1 MKKNN
6 NTPHTK
12 KCSQMSDKEFVEALT
27 SLPMN
32 EEVYKYFFYVKC
44 RRTLKYISNKLYGDA
59 DYKMLVGEFYEFLSE
74 GDWQIIRNYK
84 NNSSLETYLSK
95 CAFNHFLHKV
105 QKENKRNEQEI
116 SISDYDLIQNEEFE
130 DDNDQ
135 TSFLTVRNAFDL
147 LNERDRTII
156 QLLVIENNKVMD
168 VAPVVWKYI
177 NSNANYNEL
186 TTTHIQNTI
195 AMTKQRAIK
204 ALANNYKRITN
215 NGAMY
220 N

>member
-44 RRTLKYISNKLYGDA
+44 RRTLKYISKKLYGDA

-74 GDWQIIRNYK
+74 DDWRIIRNYK

-105 QKENKRNEQEI
+105 EKEKKRNEQEM
-116 SISDYDLIQNEEFE
+116 SISDYNLIPDEEFE

-135 TSFLTVRNAFDL
+135 ANFLSVRNAFDL

-168 VAPVVWKYI
+168 VAPIVWKYI